1 MILRSRFPSV
11 QIPDCP
17 LGDYVFAHAAEWA
30 DRPALIDGPSGR
42 TLTYGAL
49 GEMIARCKSALV
61 ARGFAHGDVLCLF
74 SPNVPEYAA
83 VFFAVAELGGANT
96 TANPMYGAEELAR
109 QLADSGAKIV
119 VTAPALAE
127 KARAAAAA
135 AGIREVVVWGEAP
148 GCTPFAEFLER
159 APATASASTGAAHAV
174 HPARDVV
181 ALPYS
186 SGTTGLPKGVMLSH
200 RNLVA
205 NLAQIDF
212 VDGTEVGDHLVG
224 VLPFYHIYGML
235 VVLCGVLRKG
245 GCVVTMPHFDL
256 EQYLRLS
263 ATYRVKRA
271 YLVPPIA
278 LALAR
283 HPMVGQFDLSSLKF
297 VTSGAAPMGAELEA
311 SCAARIGC
319 MVKQGYGMTE
329 ASPVTHFAPED
340 PAFARGGSCGLLV
353 PNTECRIVDLITRK
367 DADPGEHG
375 ELLIRGPQVMLG
387 YLNNP
392 EASAQAVDGDGWLHT
407 GDVGYADADGFF
419 YIVDRLKEFIKYK
432 GYQVAPA
439 ELEGILLA
447 HAAVADCAVIPM
459 ADADAGEIP
468 KAFIVMRHDVT
479 SEELMEYVAGVVASF
494 KKVRSVEFI
503 EKIPKSPSGKILR
516 RELIALERS
525 RIVRS

>member
-1 MILRSRFPSV
+1 MILTSRFPAVS
-11 QIPDCP
+11 IPDCS
-17 LGDYVFAHAAEWA
+17 LGDYVFAGAAEWTE
-30 DRPALIDGPSGR
+30 RPALIDGPSGR

-49 GEMIARCKSALV
+49 REMIGRCRSALV

-83 VFFAVAELGGANT
+83 VFFAVAELGGVNT

-109 QLADSGAKIV
+109 QLTDSRAKLV

-127 KARAAAAA
+127 KACAAAAA
-135 AGIREVVVWGEAP
+135 AGIGEVIAWGDAR
-148 GCTPFAEFLER
+148 GCTSFEKLLGD
-159 APATASASTGAAHAV
+159 APAAPHAPRV
-174 HPARDVV
+174 AIDPARDTV

-212 VDGTEVGDHLVG
+212 VDSTEAGDCIVG

-245 GCVVTMPHFDL
+245 GCVATMPHFDL
-256 EQYLRLS
+256 EQYLRLT
-263 ATYRVKRA
+263 AEHRVRRA

-283 HPMVGQFDLSSLKF
+283 HPMVDQFDLSHLKF

-329 ASPVTHFAPED
+329 ASPVTHFTPED
-340 PAFARGGSCGLLV
+340 PAFARAGSCGLLV
-353 PNTECRIVDLITRK
+353 PDTECRVVDLLTHE
-367 DADPGEHG
+367 DAAPGGHG

-392 EASAQAVDGDGWLHT
+392 EASAQAVDADGWLHT
-407 GDVGYADADGFF
+407 GDVGHADADGFF

-439 ELEGILLA
+439 ELEGILLT

-468 KAFIVMRHDVT
+468 KAFVVSRHEVT
-479 SEELMEYVAGVVASF
+479 SEELMAYVAGVVASF